1 MDSKIRN
8 LRDENG
14 NRFKLVK
21 QNIDKGLG
29 VLKMILN
36 NIELIDD
43 KRLYNNK
50 LKKSKWLRKLF

>member
-1 MDSKIRN
+1 MDSKNGN

-14 NRFKLVK
+14 NRFKLIK

>member
-1 MDSKIRN
+1 MDSKNRN

-14 NRFKLVK
+14 NKFKLIK

-29 VLKMILN
+29 VLQMILN

>member
-8 LRDENG
+8 LRDEDW
-14 NRFKLVK
+14 NRFKLIK

>member
-8 LRDENG
+8 LRDENR
-14 NRFKLVK
+14 NKFKLIK

-29 VLKMILN
+29 VLQIILN